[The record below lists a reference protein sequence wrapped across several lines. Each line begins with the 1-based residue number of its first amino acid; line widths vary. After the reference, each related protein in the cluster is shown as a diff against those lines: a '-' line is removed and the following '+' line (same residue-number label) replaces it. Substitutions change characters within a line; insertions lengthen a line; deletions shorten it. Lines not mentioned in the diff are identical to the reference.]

1 MRLLVVED
9 DVKLAELLKR
19 GLETD
24 GYAVDHAPDV
34 AEAAWLA
41 REQPYDAIV
50 LDVLLPDGSGLELC
64 ARLRAE
70 QRWTPVIM
78 LTARQTVPDR
88 IAGLDA
94 GADDYLAKPF
104 SLEELLA
111 RLRAV
116 IRRGPVER
124 PTEIAV
130 GQLVLNPATHD
141 VRRGEVP
148 IDLTPTEFRLLAL
161 LMRHPDEA
169 LSRSEIVQHVWD
181 FAFESDSNVVDVYIR
196 YLREKVDRRFESHYI
211 ETVRGVGYRL
221 RSEPRP

>member
-9 DVKLAELLKR
+9 DVKLADLLKR

-34 AEAAWLA
+34 AEATWLA

-70 QRWTPVIM
+70 HRWTPVIM

-104 SLEELLA
+104 SLDELLA

-148 IDLTPTEFRLLAL
+148 IDLTPTEFRLLAY
-161 LMRHPDEA
+161 LMRHPDET

-181 FAFESDSNVVDVYIR
+181 FAFESDSNVVDVYVR

>member
-9 DVKLAELLKR
+9 DVKLAELLRR

-34 AEAAWLA
+34 AEATWLA

-50 LDVLLPDGSGLELC
+50 LDVLLPDGSGLDLC
-64 ARLRAE
+64 AGLRSE
-70 QRWTPVIM
+70 QVWTPVIM

-104 SLEELLA
+104 SLDELLA

-124 PTEIAV
+124 PTAIVV
-130 GQLVLNPATHD
+130 GQLVLNPVAHD
-141 VRRGEVP
+141 VRLGEVP

-161 LMRHPDEA
+161 LMRHPDET

-196 YLREKVDRRFESHYI
+196 YLREKVDRRFETHYI

>member
-9 DVKLAELLKR
+9 DVKLAQLLKR
-19 GLETD
+19 GLEGD
-24 GYAVDHAPDV
+24 GYAVDHAASV
-34 AEAAWLA
+34 ADATWLA
-41 REQPYDAIV
+41 GEQPYDAMV
-50 LDVLLPDGSGLELC
+50 LDVLLPDGSGLDLC

-70 QRWTPVIM
+70 QTWTPVIM

-104 SLEELLA
+104 ALDELLA

-124 PTEIAV
+124 PTEISIAD
-130 GQLVLNPATHD
+130 LVLNPATHD
-141 VRRGEVP
+141 VHRGNVP
-148 IDLTPTEFRLLAL
+148 IELTPTEFRLLTY
-161 LMRHPDEA
+161 LMRHPDEI
-169 LSRSEIVQHVWD
+169 LSRTDIVQHVWD
-181 FAFESDSNVVDVYIR
+181 FAFEPDSNVVDVYIR
-196 YLREKVDRRFESHYI
+196 YLREKIDRPFASRYI

-221 RSEPRP
+221 RSEPRQ

>member
-19 GLETD
+19 GLVRD
-24 GYAVDHAPDV
+24 GYAVDHAANV
-34 AEAAWLA
+34 TEATWLA
-41 REQPYDAIV
+41 HEQPYDAIV
-50 LDVLLPDGSGLELC
+50 LDVMLPDGNGVDLC
-64 ARLRAE
+64 AALRAE
-70 QRWTPVIM
+70 HQWTPVIL

-104 SLEELLA
+104 ALDELLA

-124 PTEIAV
+124 PTELV
-130 GQLVLNPATHD
+130 VDQLVLNPGTHE
-141 VRRGEVP
+141 VRRGDVAIE
-148 IDLTPTEFRLLAL
+148 LTPTEFRLLAY
-161 LMRHPDEA
+161 LMRHAGEA
-169 LSRSEIVQHVWD
+169 LSRSQIIAHVWD
-181 FAFESDSNVVDVYIR
+181 FAFEPDSNVVDVYVR
-196 YLREKVDRRFESHYI
+196 YLRDKVDRPFATHHI

-221 RSEPRP
+221 RNEPTP

>member
-34 AEAAWLA
+34 AEATWLA

-50 LDVLLPDGSGLELC
+50 LDVLLPDGSGLDLC
-64 ARLRAE
+64 GGLRAE
-70 QRWTPVIM
+70 HVWTPVIM

-104 SLEELLA
+104 SLDELLA

-124 PTEIAV
+124 PTAIVV
-130 GQLVLNPATHD
+130 GQLVLNPVAHD
-141 VRRGEVP
+141 VRLGEVP

-161 LMRHPDEA
+161 LMRHPDET

-196 YLREKVDRRFESHYI
+196 YLREKIDRRFETHYI

>member
-34 AEAAWLA
+34 AEATWLA

-50 LDVLLPDGSGLELC
+50 LDVLLPDGSGLDLC
-64 ARLRAE
+64 AGLRAE
-70 QRWTPVIM
+70 HMWTPVIM

-104 SLEELLA
+104 SLDELLA

-130 GQLVLNPATHD
+130 GAVGPQPRYS
-141 VRRGEVP
+141 RR
-148 IDLTPTEFRLLAL
+148 PTR
-161 LMRHPDEA
+161 
-169 LSRSEIVQHVWD
+169 
-181 FAFESDSNVVDVYIR
+181 
-196 YLREKVDRRFESHYI
+196 
-211 ETVRGVGYRL
+211 
-221 RSEPRP
+221 